1 MDNNAVISGC
11 IERTLLISI
20 TKALQHMLICLRTE
34 I

>member
-20 TKALQHMLICLRTE
+20 TKLYSTC
-34 I
+34 